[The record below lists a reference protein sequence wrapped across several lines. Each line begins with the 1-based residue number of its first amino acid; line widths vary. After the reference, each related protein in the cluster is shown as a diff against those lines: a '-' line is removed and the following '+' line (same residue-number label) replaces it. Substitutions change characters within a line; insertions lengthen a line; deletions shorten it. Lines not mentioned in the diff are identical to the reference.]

1 RLLQS
6 RSISGLSSRSLLF
19 RPATSL
25 STLRST
31 RVATTQDSVR
41 GCRLHIAAVAIA
53 GDWIPRA
60 FKAQPSQIRACRF
73 PAPGS
78 PGRPHG
84 QRRLDSRMTRLRVR
98 QLEPRAAQEIAPVQP
113 MTLAASAQYPNPL
126 PLNLAPNIVEL

>member
-1 RLLQS
+1 LQS

-60 FKAQPSQIRACRF
+60 FKAQPSQIRACRIT
-73 PAPGS
+73 ALGS
-78 PGRPHG
+78 S
-84 QRRLDSRMTRLRVR
+84 RRT
-98 QLEPRAAQEIAPVQP
+98 PRAGRGMTDARSKQRVSAKQLHEVAPQESLPARAPVQP
-113 MTLAASAQYPNPL
+113 
-126 PLNLAPNIVEL
+126 LAPELTGEPVELP